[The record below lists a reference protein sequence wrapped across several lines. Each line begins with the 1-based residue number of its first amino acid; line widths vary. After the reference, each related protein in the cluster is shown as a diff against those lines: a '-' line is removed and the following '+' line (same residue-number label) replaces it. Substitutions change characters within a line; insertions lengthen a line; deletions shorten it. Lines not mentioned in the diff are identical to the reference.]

1 MAERPRPRRSRR
13 HDSAASGGAVV
24 PPGPSTVDLH
34 THSTRSDGVLAPV
47 DLIRDVAAAGV
58 RITSLTDHDTLAGYR
73 DIVAADAVPA
83 GVTLIP
89 GVEIN
94 ALVMRDLGLWEWELH
109 ILGFGMDPD
118 DAAFEATLARQRN
131 ARRTRFERTVALLRE
146 IGMPIDAQVAEL
158 VQDDD
163 DALGRPTI
171 ARALIR
177 AGFATTVE
185 DAFSRIIG
193 HGGPGYVRREGL
205 GPEDA
210 IAAIHAA
217 GGLPV
222 LAHFREAPF
231 RPDVV
236 RELVGA
242 GLGGLEV
249 HYRTFDQPTVNAMQ
263 TVAQALG
270 LVATGGSDYHGD
282 LGPYAE
288 SHERL
293 WVPPEVGTHLLDQL
307 GMTASS

>member
-1 MAERPRPRRSRR
+1 MAERPRLRRSRR
-13 HDSAASGGAVV
+13 YDSVGRDGAVV

-58 RITSLTDHDTLAGYR
+58 RVAALTDHDTLAGYR
-73 DIVAADAVPA
+73 DIVLSNSVPA
-83 GVTLIP
+83 DLTLIP

-118 DAAFEATLARQRN
+118 DDAFEATLAQQRS
-131 ARRTRFERTVALLRE
+131 ARRTRFERTVARLRE
-146 IGMPIDAQVAEL
+146 IGMPIDAEVAAL
-158 VQDDD
+158 ASDDN

-177 AGFATTVE
+177 AGHASTVE

-210 IAAIHAA
+210 IAAIKAA

-231 RPDVV
+231 RPDVL
-236 RELVGA
+236 RELVEA

-249 HYRTFDQPTVNAMQ
+249 YYRTFDQPTVAAMR
-263 TVAQALG
+263 TVAESFD

-288 SHERL
+288 THGRL
-293 WVPPEVGTHLLDQL
+293 WVPPEVGEDLLARL
-307 GMTASS
+307 G